1 MYWLLVFFLYLQHVK
16 YIFSFVAVTNKRKT
30 YFNENYTLRS
40 DTISVTTAEVESL
53 EGIENHNLQK
63 FSQ

>member
-1 MYWLLVFFLYLQHVK
+1 MCIGYWFFFIPILHVR
-16 YIFSFVAVTNKRKT
+16 YIFSFVVDNNKRKT
-30 YFNENYTLRS
+30 HFNENYTFRS
-40 DTISVTTAEVESL
+40 DTISVTTAVESL